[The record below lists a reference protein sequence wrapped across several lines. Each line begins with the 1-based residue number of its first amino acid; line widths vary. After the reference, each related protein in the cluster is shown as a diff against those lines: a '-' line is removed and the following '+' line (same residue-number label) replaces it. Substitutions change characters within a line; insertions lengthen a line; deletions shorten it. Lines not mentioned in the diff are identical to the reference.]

1 MVLGMTE
8 PGAPR
13 FAQIPIL
20 MSVPLMLLPAMQLRP
35 TLFDFLA
42 LSAIVALLSR
52 HNWRASA
59 PLWLAI
65 PLVAIWSNLHGG
77 CFLPIV
83 VVSSYCPTGLIPS
96 PPAGALPPP

>member
-13 FAQIPIL
+13 FAQIQIL
-20 MSVPLMLLPAMQLRP
+20 MIVPLMLLPALQFRP

-52 HNWRASA
+52 HNWRGSA

-65 PLVAIWSNLHGG
+65 PLVAIWSNVHGG
-77 CFLPIV
+77 FFLGIV
-83 VVSSYCPTGLIPS
+83 VTGVY
-96 PPAGALPPP
+96 GATVFLLDVVA